1 MRRKPRRILAG
12 TLIAAGGL
20 MLWFAPAA
28 STLGMLLLVLAA
40 IIEILGIYLEHK
52 DGR

>member
-12 TLIAAGGL
+12 ALIAAGGL

-28 STLGMLLLVLAA
+28 STLGVMLMALAV
-40 IIEILGIYLEHK
+40 IIEVLGIYLEHK
-52 DGR
+52 DGQ